1 MGCKSPLL
9 PTISSATTDSID
21 AVREYSPKALRA
33 AIEWSYFYYAWGLR
47 ENHPQAASL
56 RAEAETLLRQFEV
69 GGTVARAAFSLRPA
83 WSDGDDIVL
92 PATPAHPA
100 ETRLCFLRQQH
111 PHRGTPCLCLSDFV
125 APPGALSVPL
135 TARFVGLFATAVT
148 PAAAATVSA
157 ACPCCHPR
165 SCPPRRDSAVAVA
178 GTSGGEDDAYTAMLR
193 QTVLDRMAEAAASL
207 LHREILQAFAPESV
221 NPTVRPAVGY
231 PSLPDQSLIFDL
243 ARCLPFR
250 QLGISLTASGMML
263 PHASTCGIVFAHPAA
278 RYFDVG
284 RVSADQF
291 ADYARRRHT
300 TVEDLQ
306 RFFHRNLS

>member
-9 PTISSATTDSID
+9 PAISSATTDSVD

-47 ENHPQAASL
+47 EGHPQAAAL
-56 RAEAETLLRQFEV
+56 RAEAETVLRQFEAE
-69 GGTVARAAFSLRPA
+69 GTVARAAFSLRPA

-92 PATPAHPA
+92 PATSAHPIA
-100 ETRLCFLRQQH
+100 VRLCFLRQQH
-111 PHRGTPCLCLSDFV
+111 SHPGRPCLCLSDFV
-125 APPGALSVPL
+125 APAGALSAPL
-135 TARFVGLFATAVT
+135 TARFVGLFATAVA
-148 PAAAATVSA
+148 PAAGVTVSA
-157 ACPCCHPR
+157 TCPCCSPR
-165 SCPPRRDSAVAVA
+165 PCPPRRHSTLAVS
-178 GTSGGEDDAYTAMLR
+178 GTSAGEDDAYTAMLR

-221 NPTVRPAVGY
+221 NPAVRPAVGY

-250 QLGISLTASGMML
+250 QLGISLTTSGMML

-284 RVSADQF
+284 RVSADQL

-306 RFFHRNLS
+306 RFLHRNLS